1 MYKKIGLFLI
11 LFFVNILNINAYTDS
26 IDKISM
32 DIFIDDSGT
41 AYVEEVWE
49 TEVAS
54 GTENYKVFENLQTSQ
69 IVDFTVKDEVGTVY
83 EYQKNWDITASRL
96 EKKNK
101 NGIVYNSNGIELCWG
116 VGEYG
121 YRTYTLN
128 YTITNFV
135 QQYNDSQ
142 AIYFGLISYDMNPTP
157 QNIDITISSNH
168 NFNEIGALLW
178 GYGYEGIADIIDGKI
193 ILKNTA
199 KFQSSNYVTFL
210 VELPNNNFN
219 TVDYVND
226 NFNKLFDQAEV
237 GVENKFSIWSNLM
250 SIIIVLFQFLIIA
263 VGIVAAVTNYKKSN
277 VKMIIPSIKDTNYY
291 RDIPCKKDIFRAY
304 VIGKY
309 SGLVTEKSNL
319 IGAILLK
326 WIKEKKV
333 TFIEV
338 EGGFFTKGDKNA
350 IDLSKPFYSDNIH
363 ETELYNMFLKA
374 SKGNKALEKN
384 EFSKW
389 YMKNYT
395 TVNNWFSKIESS
407 MKTTFQNEGII
418 SKKTEKVLN
427 LIPYQIDV
435 YTDKI
440 KEEAIAFQGLKK
452 FLKEFTLISEKNV
465 ISVHM
470 WEEYLIFAQLLG
482 IADEVEQQFK
492 KLYPDIAEQTTLNHN
507 NITYINMYT
516 GIIRRNNTIISSRR
530 SSGGGGFS
538 SSGGGGGSRGG
549 GGGGGRR

>member
-11 LFFVNILNINAYTDS
+11 LFFMNILNISAYTDS

-32 DIFIDDSGT
+32 DIFVDDDGT

-69 IVDFTVKDEVGTVY
+69 IIDFTVKDEAATVY
-83 EYQKNWDITASRL
+83 EYQNNWDINASRL

-142 AIYFGLISYDMNPTP
+142 SIYFGLISHDMNPTP
-157 QNIDITISSNH
+157 QNIDITISSNY

-178 GYGYEGIADIIDGKI
+178 GYGYEGVADIIDGKI
-193 ILKNTA
+193 ILRNTE

-219 TVDYVND
+219 TTDYVND
-226 NFNKLFDQAEV
+226 NFDKLFNQAEV
-237 GVENKFSIWSNLM
+237 GVENKFSIWSNLLN
-250 SIIIVLFQFLIIA
+250 IIIVLFQFLIIS
-263 VGIVAAVTNYKKSN
+263 VGIIAAITSYKKAN
-277 VKMIIPSIKDTNYY
+277 VKMTIASIKDTNYY

-309 SGLVTEKSNL
+309 SGLIKENSNL

-338 EGGFFTKGDKNA
+338 EGGLFTKGDKNA

-389 YMKNYT
+389 YMRNYT

-407 MKTTFQNEGII
+407 MKTSFESEGLI

-452 FLKEFTLISEKNV
+452 FLKEFTLINERNV
-465 ISVHM
+465 ISVHL
-470 WEEYLIFAQLLG
+470 WEEYLMFAQLLG

-507 NITYINMYT
+507 NIVYINMYT

>member
-1 MYKKIGLFLI
+1 MYKKIALFLL
-11 LFFVNILNINAYTDS
+11 LFFINILNINAYTDS

-32 DIFIDDSGT
+32 DIFIDDEGT
-41 AYVEEVWE
+41 AYVQEIWE

-54 GTENYKVFENLQTSQ
+54 GTENYKVFDNLQTSE
-69 IVDFTVKDEVGTVY
+69 IRNFMVTDETGTVY
-83 EYQKNWDITASRL
+83 QFINNWNVNDSR
-96 EKKNK
+96 EAKKNK
-101 NGIVYNSNGIELCWG
+101 NGIVYTTNGVELCWG
-116 VGEYG
+116 VGSLGERRYILS
-121 YRTYTLN
+121 YE
-128 YTITNFV
+128 ITNFV
-135 QQYNDSQ
+135 QQYNDKQ
-142 AIYFGLISYDMNPTP
+142 AIYFGLITHDMDPMP
-157 QNIDITISSNH
+157 KNIDVKISSNH
-168 NFNEIGALLW
+168 HFNEIGALLW
-178 GYGYEGIADIIDGKI
+178 GYGYEGVADIIDGNI
-193 ILKNTA
+193 VLKNT
-199 KFQSSNYVTFL
+199 KELKSSNYVTFL
-210 VELPNNNFN
+210 VELPSNTFN
-219 TVDYVND
+219 TTDYVDDTFD
-226 NFNKLFDQAEV
+226 NLFEKAEV
-237 GVENKFSIWSNLM
+237 GVEYKTPIGYILFNIL
-250 SIIIVLFQFLIIA
+250 IVLFQFFIIT
-263 VGIVAAVTNYKKSN
+263 VAIISSVIHYKKTN
-277 VKMIIPSIKDTNYY
+277 IKMTLPSVKDTNYY

-304 VIGKY
+304 AIGKY
-309 SGLVTEKSNL
+309 SGLITENSNL

-350 IDLSKPFYSDNIH
+350 IDLSKPFYSDNTY
-363 ETELYNMFLKA
+363 EMELYTMLEKA

-389 YMKNYT
+389 YMRNYT
-395 TVNNWFSKIESS
+395 TVNNWFSKIEKE
-407 MKTTFQNEGII
+407 MKVVFENEGLIL
-418 SKKTEKVLN
+418 KETEKVLN
-427 LIPYQIDV
+427 FISYQKDV

-452 FLKEFTLISEKNV
+452 FLKEFTLINERNV

-492 KLYPDIAEQTTLNHN
+492 KLYPDIAEQTTLNHS
-507 NITYINMYT
+507 NIVYINAYT
-516 GIIRRNNTIISSRR
+516 GIIKRNNSIISSRR